1 MPTKWILTEKI
12 FDDSLLDL
20 YRILKPRLIER
31 AANSYPS
38 KYLNG
43 FQELAKKLSQ

>member
-1 MPTKWILTEKI
+1 MNFDTKNLT
-12 FDDSLLDL
+12 DDSLLDL
-20 YRILKPRLIER
+20 YKEYLNLTIEEKMLILIRQE
-31 AANSYPS
+31 